1 MPLTPLTRLLTALPL
16 ACGLV
21 ATTLPPPAT
30 AGSSEYGRV
39 WRKDGTLQQGC
50 HDYRFQYRVKPRAA
64 DPDNEDDWSAEFF
77 LVDRHGRGLGTV
89 AKDSDIDPRR
99 GRGRFEICSQTTV
112 PGRFTI
118 RGKLSVYDDG
128 HLVDEVR
135 VEPGRFR
142 LRRA

>member
-1 MPLTPLTRLLTALPL
+1 MSLRPLTRPLTAVVL

-21 ATTLPPPAT
+21 TTTTPPPAT

-39 WRKDGTLQQGC
+39 WRKDGTLRQGC

-64 DPDNEDDWSAEFF
+64 DPDNEDDWAVEFF
-77 LVDRHGRGLGTV
+77 LV
-89 AKDSDIDPRR
+89 DPRR
-99 GRGRFEICSQTTV
+99 GRGTFEICRQTTV

-135 VEPGRFR
+135 VQPGRFR